1 MKAKFD
7 KLKGFSKKLKEDK
20 MKDKDWESLSEE
32 IRRIDKGDE
41 K

>member
-1 MKAKFD
+1 MKAKFN
-7 KLKGFSKKLKEDK
+7 KLKRFSKKLKEDK

-32 IRRIDKGDE
+32 MRRIDKEIE